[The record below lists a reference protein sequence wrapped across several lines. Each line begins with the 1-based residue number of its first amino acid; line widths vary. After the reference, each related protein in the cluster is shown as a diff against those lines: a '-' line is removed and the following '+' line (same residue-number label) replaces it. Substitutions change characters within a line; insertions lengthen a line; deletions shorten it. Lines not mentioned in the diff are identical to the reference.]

1 MSGAEAGLRAMWTA
15 AGVPQ
20 ARQDAMVAHVTEKA
34 RSPGA
39 GVRFFT
45 IRDDPAQVAIPGCG
59 ASAVQA
65 QAARDQAGRGAIL
78 PPCPQKPCDLGLF
91 AYVPDQPEL
100 LL

>member
-39 GVRFFT
+39 GVRIFT
-45 IRDDPAQVAIPGCG
+45 IRDDPAQAIMPCCG

-65 QAARDQAGRGAIL
+65 QAGRDQAGRGAIL
-78 PPCPQKPCDLGLF
+78 PPCPQARCDIGLF
-91 AYVPDQPEL
+91 AERPAQAEL
-100 LL
+100 AL